1 MSDKKETIFAAIAAA
16 IGEVKQLGKSERNK
30 FDGYDFVS
38 IDKFLSLVNPI
49 CATHGLFPMVSQT
62 AAEPYENVNSKGGK
76 SMWARFYFDITLNHK
91 SGDVLGP
98 SKMMVAVPMNGAQ
111 ASGSAQSYALKQFFR
126 ATFMIPTGDK
136 DDADLNP
143 TEHHS
148 MPTEISPKQF
158 TVLRDLVETTDT
170 DATKFLKHF
179 GAASLEQF
187 PPAKYEAATALL
199 ALKNRE
205 MLKKKQ
211 TDTAKAADLGDDEI
225 RY

>member
-1 MSDKKETIFAAIAAA
+1 MSEIKEMTDKKETIFTAIAAA
-16 IGEVKQLGKSERNK
+16 VGDVKQLGKSERNK
-30 FDGYDFVS
+30 FEGYNFVS
-38 IDKFLSLVNPI
+38 IDKFLHLVNPI

-62 AAEPYENVNSKGGK
+62 SVDPYENINSKGGK

-91 SGDVLGP
+91 SGDTLGP

-148 MPTEISPKQF
+148 MPTKITADQFQQVQSLIESTQADESKLCAYWKVDGLQDLNAKQAVDAISMLNKKLAKMQES
-158 TVLRDLVETTDT
+158 DN
-170 DATKFLKHF
+170 AT
-179 GAASLEQF
+179 GE
-187 PPAKYEAATALL
+187 
-199 ALKNRE
+199 
-205 MLKKKQ
+205 
-211 TDTAKAADLGDDEI
+211 
-225 RY
+225 